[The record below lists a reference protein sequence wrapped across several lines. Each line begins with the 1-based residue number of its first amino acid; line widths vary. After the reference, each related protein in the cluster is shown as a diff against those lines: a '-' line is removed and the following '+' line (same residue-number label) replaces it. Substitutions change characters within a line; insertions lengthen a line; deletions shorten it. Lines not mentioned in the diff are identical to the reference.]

1 MKSIVVYIF
10 LLFSFVATAQKWTLS
25 QCIEYAL
32 NNNSQ
37 LQKYKNQQLTN
48 EQTLLQSRASML
60 PTINASATHNY
71 NWGRSIDPFTN
82 VYLNQQVR
90 SNNLALTGS
99 LVLFNGFLLRNN
111 IQSARKEVHASE
123 ADIEQYKM
131 ELTTQIV
138 SNYIYVLMNNEKV
151 ENTLLQ
157 KQLTSE
163 MLERSTKLKN
173 AGVVTEGTLLDLNAQ
188 LKQEDVNV
196 IVAQNDKELARLQ
209 LGLLLELPDPLSIE
223 VADIDSTFSVNNPYQ
238 NADQTYNQSL
248 SKIPQLKSLDYK
260 KESYLDQLQSN
271 RGRYYPRIT
280 LNGSLTTLYST
291 SGKTI
296 IGQNLTGNRLSG
308 YTSNGDDVY
317 TYTYSTITE
326 NKALKNQLN
335 DNFGKFVGLTMTIPI
350 LNGLQ
355 TRTFVQK
362 SKIQLDQV
370 DLDIKLAKL
379 SIQKNIYTY
388 CYQAKASEAKYNAI
402 QESLKATNESYR
414 NASKR
419 YENGIIHAIE
429 LNQIKQRLNQ
439 VQTDLLVAKYD
450 YLLKV
455 TQLDVYTGNQLT
467 LK

>member
-1 MKSIVVYIF
+1 MKSLAVI
-10 LLFSFVATAQKWTLS
+10 LLFFFTFVAPAQKWTLT

-37 LQKYKNQQLTN
+37 LQKIKNQQLTN
-48 EQTLLQSRASML
+48 EQTLLQSKASML

-99 LVLFNGFLLRNN
+99 MVLFNGFLLRNN

-138 SNYIYVLMNNEKV
+138 MNYIYVLMNDEKV
-151 ENTLLQ
+151 ENTMSQ
-157 KQLTSE
+157 KQLTSD
-163 MLERSTKLKN
+163 MLDRSTKLKS
-173 AGVVTEGTLLDLNAQ
+173 AGVVTESTLLDLNAQ
-188 LKQEDVNV
+188 LKQEEVNV
-196 IVAQNDKELARLQ
+196 IVAQNDKELSRLQ
-209 LGLLLELPDPLSIE
+209 LGLLLELPNPLSID
-223 VADIDSTFSVNNPYQ
+223 VIDIDSTYSFSNPYQ
-238 NADQTYNQSL
+238 NAEATFQSSL
-248 SKIPQLKSLDYK
+248 SKIPQLKSLEYK
-260 KESYLDQLQSN
+260 KESYLDQLQAN

-291 SGKTI
+291 SGKLVV
-296 IGQNLTGNRLSG
+296 GQNLTGTRLTG
-308 YTSNGDDVY
+308 ITSTGDDVY
-317 TYTYSTITE
+317 TYTYSSITE
-326 NKALKNQLN
+326 DKDVKRQLN

-355 TRTFVQK
+355 TRTLVQK

-370 DLDIKLAKL
+370 DLDVRLATL

-388 CYQAKASEAKYNAI
+388 CYQAKSSEAKYNALL
-402 QESLKATNESYR
+402 ESMKATNESYR

-439 VQTDLLVAKYD
+439 VQTDYLVAKYD
-450 YLLKV
+450 FLLKV

-467 LK
+467 LQ

>member
-1 MKSIVVYIF
+1 MKLITCIV
-10 LLFSFVATAQKWTLS
+10 LLILSFTTRAQKWTLS

-32 NNNSQ
+32 NHNSQ
-37 LQKYKNQQLTN
+37 LQKTKNQLLNN
-48 EQTLLQSRASML
+48 EQTLRQSKASLL
-60 PTINASATHNY
+60 PSINASATHNY

-111 IQSARKEVHASE
+111 IQSARNEVHASE
-123 ADIEQYKM
+123 ADIEQYQL
-131 ELTTQIV
+131 ELTNQIIN
-138 SNYIYVLMNNEKV
+138 NYIFVLMNDEKV

-173 AGVVTEGTLLDLNAQ
+173 AGVITESTLLDLYAQ
-188 LKQEDVNV
+188 LKQEEVNV

-209 LGLLLELPDPLSIE
+209 LGLLLELADPLSIE
-223 VADIDSTFSVNNPYQ
+223 VIDIDSTFTFTNPYQ
-238 NADQTYNQSL
+238 NADQTYQQSL
-248 SKIPQLKSLDYK
+248 AKIPQLKSLDYK

-296 IGQNLTGNRLSG
+296 VGQSLTGNRLSG
-308 YTSNGDDVY
+308 FTSGGDDVF
-317 TYTYSTITE
+317 TYTYSTLTE
-326 NKALKNQLN
+326 DKVLKNQLN
-335 DNFGKFVGLTMTIPI
+335 DNFGKFVGLSMSIPI
-350 LNGLQ
+350 FNGLQ

-370 DLDIKLAKL
+370 DLDIQLAKL

-388 CYQAKASEAKYNAI
+388 CYQAKASEAKYLAI
-402 QESLKATNESYR
+402 IESLKATNESYR
-414 NASKR
+414 SATKR

-439 VQTDLLVAKYD
+439 VQSEGLIAKYD

-455 TQLDVYTGNQLT
+455 TQLDLYTGNPLT